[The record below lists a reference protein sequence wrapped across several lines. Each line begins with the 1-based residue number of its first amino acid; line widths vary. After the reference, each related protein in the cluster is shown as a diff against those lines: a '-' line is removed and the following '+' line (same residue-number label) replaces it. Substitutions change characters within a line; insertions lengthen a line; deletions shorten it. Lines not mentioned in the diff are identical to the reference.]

1 MPDHGLFVE
10 KRLSYVELI
19 SKICMTLGWDPT
31 HVKLHLSVIFDSPSG
46 RRVVKIKNDSHVE
59 FMNRVAPMSCMD
71 LYIDLEDI
79 TREER
84 EASLE
89 NNVLFS
95 GFPRRERAS
104 TSRNRDEEETPLFSQ
119 DDYMEESDLDY
130 IAPSES
136 EEDREVSGNSDFD
149 ESDDELLE
157 TEETDLN
164 PAPTPCIQWECSY
177 TYGDVPRSS
186 LAPFRDQ
193 LTSLRLG
200 DFLEPHE
207 SLRIEDEEQHFS
219 YAMQLVGSASLPMV
233 LMAAVRLDLFAII
246 AGAGPGAKLSASEIA
261 DRNSLLTNPNAASML
276 DRMLR
281 LLASHSVLTC
291 SSVDGGG
298 DGGSQRVYGQRV
310 YGLAPV
316 AKYFVRNKRG
326 VSLGPF
332 LDLNNDIVIT
342 QTWYGFENAVLE
354 GAVPF
359 KKMHGTH
366 LFDYLERDKRYN
378 ELFNKAMINHTTIV
392 MDKILENYKGFEHI
406 ETLVDVGG
414 GLGVNLEILTTKY
427 SNLKGINFDLPH
439 VIQHAPTRPGINHIA
454 GDMFERVPSGDAI
467 FMKWIL
473 HDWDDSH
480 CLKLLKNCHKALPEN
495 GKVIIVDALLPVD
508 ISDNSACTKSTC
520 QMDINMMT
528 HTTSGRERNEDEFL
542 TLALE
547 AGFQGIKLKCFV
559 CNLWVMEFYKKE
571 NHVHD

>member
-1 MPDHGLFVE
+1 MESPAKTPDN
-10 KRLSYVELI
+10 
-19 SKICMTLGWDPT
+19 ICNLQNG
-31 HVKLHLSVIFDSPSG
+31 
-46 RRVVKIKNDSHVE
+46 
-59 FMNRVAPMSCMD
+59 
-71 LYIDLEDI
+71 
-79 TREER
+79 
-84 EASLE
+84 
-89 NNVLFS
+89 
-95 GFPRRERAS
+95 
-104 TSRNRDEEETPLFSQ
+104 EEE
-119 DDYMEESDLDY
+119 EE
-130 IAPSES
+130 
-136 EEDREVSGNSDFD
+136 EEEN
-149 ESDDELLE
+149 
-157 TEETDLN
+157 
-164 PAPTPCIQWECSY
+164 
-177 TYGDVPRSS
+177 
-186 LAPFRDQ
+186 
-193 LTSLRLG
+193 
-200 DFLEPHE
+200 
-207 SLRIEDEEQHFS
+207 QHFS
-219 YAMQLVGSASLPMV
+219 YAMQLATSISLPMV
-233 LMAAVRLDLFAII
+233 LMSAVRLGLFDII
-246 AGAGPGAKLSASEIA
+246 AGAGLNAQLSPSEIA
-261 DRNSLLTNPNAASML
+261 SRLSESSPTAASINRGEYDHLISNGGNSEDIIAGML
-276 DRMLR
+276 DRMMR
-281 LLASHSVLTC
+281 LLTSHSVLTC
-291 SSVDGGG
+291 SSVDGVG
-298 DGGSQRVYGQRV
+298 DGGSQRV